1 MWGWGCG
8 KQRRRMGKVGL
19 REVLNG
25 QGEEPCHPANRGQSQ
40 GPNLAEVLPENKV
53 LRWERCQP

>member
-1 MWGWGCG
+1 
-8 KQRRRMGKVGL
+8 MGKVGL